1 MKKLWKKMSLGLLFT
16 FILTIF
22 SPYSALADETLV
34 PSLSKDADG
43 NYTITSVADLNTLRS
58 DIDKG
63 INYFDQHVVLANDIE
78 IGKDTALSSFKT
90 NKSFDGIFDGK
101 FHTISNYNDPKS
113 GLFAIVDKDAVIKN
127 VRIDANVVIEDA
139 GSIISSES
147 WMVYYGLIANESLGV
162 ISQCSSTGTL
172 ENIVP
177 VEDIPIG
184 GICGTNDPDLKK
196 HGEVKDCYSNVTFDN
211 KATSSIPTRAGI
223 CASVG
228 KNIEH
233 CYFYGKFLGLANNI
247 FDGNPIMI
255 GGESEDAVTCAY
267 DKNVYQPSN
276 QPQGNPVGYTTEEM
290 KNKNSYTALG
300 FDFDKVWKIDSSVNN
315 GYPYLNPENIDK
327 IATRVTVDVQP
338 IIENKAFD
346 AKKPTNLKAIVTE
359 VKIVPKTENAEL
371 ISKYNV
377 KASYSGEAS
386 FSAPTIGDVP
396 VKIDDISKF
405 KITCDDTKGE
415 YEFILG
421 KVLPASGK
429 ILDDGT
435 PGPTKEQQKQQIENA
450 KKAQDILYK
459 KLEIGQGTIPEF
471 TWFGD
476 KSPAKGEEGSI
487 EFCIVIDT
495 WGIFSAARAGYKGI
509 REGYYD
515 EWFKNVQ
522 DGLKKMKASGVIV
535 EDVKKTEWEK
545 LVLAITAI
553 GYDPRDIEAYDLIDI
568 ISNNDYKSSQY
579 FAMQYANFALNCY
592 NYAIPKDGN
601 RIDLEIGIHGWA
613 KAALGTTA
621 ADGSAVA
628 INTVP
633 DMAVMQN
640 QPIAAYYNPNSK
652 EGDKYYD
659 VKVAMEHVFDN
670 FSNAQTYR
678 GSFWGGYAD
687 QYNNAWTNAQVYITL
702 GMANVN
708 IFDKKFVKNGKTI
721 LDGALEF
728 YDIEKGTTR
737 FEKKDYE
744 PAQMG
749 RGLESLIRAYE
760 GRNNIFD
767 CTDIKDS
774 TVLVNNAIKALP
786 DNITSDNK
794 AEVAAA
800 RALYE
805 GLSDAKKASV
815 KEEVKA
821 KLAAAEEKVNQNPKP
836 TSSIEI
842 TNLNADSKFKLG
854 NDAKVA
860 VKALNK
866 SDKNQDAILVVA
878 LYDENN
884 KFAGYACGKSNIK
897 KDDSAVLTSMMK
909 LPKEGAYKIK
919 AFVCDSLESMS
930 PISNIID
937 IPVESNK

>member
-22 SPYSALADETLV
+22 SPYSALADEALV
-34 PSLSKDADG
+34 PSLNKDADG
-43 NYTITSVADLNTLRS
+43 NYTITSVVDLNTLRS

-63 INYFDQHVVLANDIE
+63 INYFGQQIVLANDIE
-78 IGKDTALSSFKT
+78 IGKDTALNSFKT

-101 FHTISNYNDPKS
+101 FHTISNYNDSKS

-127 VRIDANVVIEDA
+127 IRIDANVVIEDA
-139 GSIISSES
+139 GSVISSEP
-147 WMVYYGLIANESLGV
+147 WCVYYGLIANESFGV

-172 ENIVP
+172 QNIVS
-177 VEDIPIG
+177 VDDIDIG
-184 GICGTNDPDLKK
+184 GICGTNTDFTK
-196 HGEVKDCYSNVTFDN
+196 HGEVKNCYSNVIFDN
-211 KATSSIPTRAGI
+211 KATSSKPRRAGI
-223 CASVG
+223 CADVDKG
-228 KNIEH
+228 IEH
-233 CYFYGKFLGLANNI
+233 CYFYGKFLGVAKESL
-247 FDGNPIMI
+247 DGNPIML
-255 GGESEDAVTCAY
+255 GGGSEDAVTCAY

-290 KNKNSYTALG
+290 KSKNSYTVLG
-300 FDFDKVWKIDSSVNN
+300 FDFDKVWKIDPSVNN
-315 GYPYLNPENIDK
+315 GYPYLNPENVDK

-346 AKKPTNLKAIVTE
+346 AKKPTDLKATVTE
-359 VKIVPKTENAEL
+359 VKIVPKTENSEL

-396 VKIDDISKF
+396 VNIDDISKF

-450 KKAQDILYK
+450 KKAEDILYK
-459 KLEIGQGTIPEF
+459 KLEIGQGAVPEF
-471 TWFGD
+471 TWYGN
-476 KSPAKGEEGSI
+476 KSPRPGEEGEI
-487 EFCIVIDT
+487 IFTTDT
-495 WGIFSAARAGYKGI
+495 WGIFSAARSVYKGV

-515 EWFKNVQ
+515 EWFKSVQ
-522 DGLKKMKASGVIV
+522 DGLKKMKAAGVTV
-535 EDVKKTEWEK
+535 QDVKMTEWEK

-568 ISNNDYKSSQY
+568 ISNNDYKSVQY
-579 FAMQYANFALNCY
+579 FAKQYANFALNSY

-601 RIDLEIGIHGWA
+601 RIDLEAGIHGWA
-613 KAALGTTA
+613 KDALGTTA
-621 ADGSAVA
+621 ADGSSIAVNA
-628 INTVP
+628 VP
-633 DMAVMQN
+633 DMGTMN
-640 QPIAAYYNPNSK
+640 IQPIAAYYNPNAK

-678 GSFWGGYAD
+678 GSFWGGYPD

-702 GMANVN
+702 GMAHAD

-728 YDIEKGTTR
+728 YDIEKGTTK
-737 FEKKDYE
+737 FEKENYE

-749 RGLESLIRAYE
+749 RGLESLIRTYE

-767 CTDIKDS
+767 CTDVKDS

-786 DNITSDNK
+786 ENITSDNK

-800 RALYE
+800 KALYE
-805 GLSDAKKASV
+805 GLSDAKKASI

-821 KLAAAEEKVNQNPKP
+821 KLTAAEEKVNQNPKP
-836 TSSIEI
+836 TLSIEI

-866 SDKNQDAILVVA
+866 SDKDQDAILVVA

-897 KDDSAVLTSMMK
+897 KDDSFVLTSMMK
-909 LPKEGAYKIK
+909 LPKEGSYKMK
-919 AFVCDSLESMS
+919 AFVCDGLENMN

-937 IPVESNK
+937 IPINLNK